1 MFKIKL
7 PLQQNALYKGQTA
20 TQFICWE
27 LVMMF
32 MLLFHFTN
40 TPRRHSF
47 YIYRKGRFARNKLN
61 VYPTKRIAWRKLDLP
76 VPYEYCTLIY
86 TDYSIG
92 LVYTNDDIE
101 S

>member
-1 MFKIKL
+1 
-7 PLQQNALYKGQTA
+7 
-20 TQFICWE
+20 
-27 LVMMF
+27 MMF
-32 MLLFHFTN
+32 ILLFHFTN
-40 TPRRHSF
+40 TSLRHSF

-61 VYPTKRIAWRKLDLP
+61 VYPTKRIAWRKPDLP
-76 VPYEYCTLIY
+76 VPYEYRTLIY